1 MKDITQ
7 KAENEINQL
16 GNVDQIREILFGSQT
31 RELNKRFEKL
41 ENDIKRAQDEI
52 KTKIEQNQKDFS
64 LRLDNEVELISK
76 KIKNIT
82 IQQQE
87 EIADIRDNE
96 LKQEKRVQSSI
107 DILND
112 ELSAKHEQLYKEQL
126 ENRNNLQEAINN
138 LKNELFDIMEEKL
151 QELGDLK
158 LSRDDAAEIMMET
171 AMRLKG
177 KQLEKQIVSVQNN

>member
-1 MKDITQ
+1 MKDNTH
-7 KAENEINQL
+7 KAENEIGQL

-41 ENDIKRAQDEI
+41 ENDIKRSQDEI
-52 KTKIEQNQKDFS
+52 KAKIEQNQKDFN

-96 LKQEKRVQSSI
+96 LKQEKRVQNSI

-126 ENRNNLQEAINN
+126 ENRNNLQEAITN
-138 LKNELFDIMEEKL
+138 LKNELFDVMEEKL
-151 QELGDLK
+151 LELSDLK

-177 KQLEKQIVSVQNN
+177 NQLEKQIVSVQNN